1 MMTWPFAWPE
11 ALKLK
16 GPLGWGLAS
25 LACFIVFLFLTFP
38 YGPLQNRL
46 LTELNRASGWEVR
59 AADWSVGFPVAIEWH
74 DVVLAGPT
82 IGAIPLEAVRTTIGV
97 FQAFLGRLVI
107 DYAVQLP
114 GVTQAG
120 AGRATGSLTAASWS
134 LRGPVA
140 VKGHLQQMDLAT
152 VLKPYVS
159 RGTVQGDFM
168 HRWDNAQGAHAAI
181 KGEGTVKVEIKD
193 LVSRTDCCRHLLDSL
208 AYVRPHPSRA
218 RLPRCSLRCDGIEG
232 RRCGWIVYGPG
243 AHDVA
248 AAAAAEPSGSHG
260 HRDSRRRICPKSGE
274 PLVAAVPARDP
285 LDVQAGGADH
295 ECESGALSGHGRLI
309 SRADRWSSNSMV
321 MSS

>member
-11 ALKLK
+11 TLKLK

-25 LACFIVFLFLTFP
+25 LACFIAFLFLTFP

-59 AADWSVGFPVAIEWH
+59 AADWSVGFPAAIEWR

-82 IGAIPLEAVRTTIGV
+82 IGAIPVEAVRTTIGV

-114 GVTQAG
+114 GVAQAG

-134 LRGPVA
+134 LRGPIA

-168 HRWDNAQGAHAAI
+168 HRWDSAQGAHAAL

-193 LVSRTDCCRHLLDSL
+193 LVVERIAAGTSSIPRSRSAASKPRSPAAMQHVT
-208 AYVRPHPSRA
+208 SR
-218 RLPRCSLRCDGIEG
+218 S
-232 RRCGWIVYGPG
+232 
-243 AHDVA
+243 
-248 AAAAAEPSGSHG
+248 
-260 HRDSRRRICPKSGE
+260 
-274 PLVAAVPARDP
+274 
-285 LDVQAGGADH
+285 
-295 ECESGALSGHGRLI
+295 
-309 SRADRWSSNSMV
+309 
-321 MSS
+321 